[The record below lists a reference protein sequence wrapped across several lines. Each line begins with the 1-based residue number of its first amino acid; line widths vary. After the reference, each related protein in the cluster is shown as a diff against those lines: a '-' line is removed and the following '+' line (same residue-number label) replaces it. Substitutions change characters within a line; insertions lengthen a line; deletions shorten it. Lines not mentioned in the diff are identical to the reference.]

1 MSAMKRLIT
10 CLMALM
16 LTSAMTFAQNRG
28 TPGTEGRP
36 IQGRSPAPAPLGPL
50 VDLVKATVDA
60 YNKGDISYFDKLLAD
75 DVLWVDEDGHEMTT
89 KMFALYLLNRQL
101 TSSPKRTMTVHDIAT
116 GAWGDTG
123 WTSFAFTIDDGVNKR
138 VGTHTALLR
147 KIGNDW
153 KIVLMHDSINGPAVP
168 H

>member
-1 MSAMKRLIT
+1 MKSLIT

-36 IQGRSPAPAPLGPL
+36 IQGRSPAPAPPGPL

-89 KMFALYLLNRQL
+89 KMFALYLL
-101 TSSPKRTMTVHDIAT
+101 IA
-116 GAWGDTG
+116 
-123 WTSFAFTIDDGVNKR
+123 S
-138 VGTHTALLR
+138 
-147 KIGNDW
+147 
-153 KIVLMHDSINGPAVP
+153 
-168 H
+168 

>member
-1 MSAMKRLIT
+1 MKLFLSCVIAMIMSSNVAV
-10 CLMALM
+10 
-16 LTSAMTFAQNRG
+16 AQNRG

-36 IQGRSPAPAPLGPL
+36 IQGRSPAPAPPGPL

-60 YNKGDISYFDKLLAD
+60 YNKGDIGYFDKLLAE

-101 TSSPKRTMTVHDIAT
+101 TSIPKRTMTVHDIAT

-138 VGTHTALLR
+138 TGMHTALLR
-147 KIGNDW
+147 KIGKDW
-153 KIVLMHDSINGPAVP
+153 KVVLMHDSINTSALP

>member
-1 MSAMKRLIT
+1 MSRLILLCAIT
-10 CLMALM
+10 VMIMGAVSL
-16 LTSAMTFAQNRG
+16 AQTRG

-36 IQGRSPAPAPLGPL
+36 IQGRSPAPAPPGPL

-60 YNKGDISYFDKLLAD
+60 YNKGDIGYFDKLLAE

-89 KMFALYLLNRQL
+89 KTFALYLLNRQL
-101 TSSPKRTMTVHDIAT
+101 TSTPKRIMTVHDIAT

-123 WTSFAFTIDDGVNKR
+123 WTAFAFTIDDGVNKR
-138 VGTHTALLR
+138 IGTHTALL
-147 KIGNDW
+147 KKAGSGW
-153 KIVLMHDSINGPAVP
+153 KVVLMHDSINPPAVP

>member
-1 MSAMKRLIT
+1 MKLFLSCVIAMIMSSPVAV
-10 CLMALM
+10 
-16 LTSAMTFAQNRG
+16 AQNRG

-36 IQGRSPAPAPLGPL
+36 IEGRSPAPAPPGPM
-50 VDLVKATVDA
+50 VDLVKSTVEA
-60 YNKGDISYFDKLLAD
+60 YNKGDIAFFDKLLAD

-101 TSSPKRTMTVHDIAT
+101 TATPKRTMTVHDIAT
-116 GAWGDTG
+116 GAWGDTA

-147 KIGNDW
+147 KVGNDW
-153 KIVLMHDSINGPAVP
+153 KVVLMHDSINGPAVP

>member
-1 MSAMKRLIT
+1 MKILLSCLIVT
-10 CLMALM
+10 TITTA
-16 LTSAMTFAQNRG
+16 AAVGQNRG

-36 IQGRSPAPAPLGPL
+36 IQGRSPAPAPRGPMAG
-50 VDLVKATVDA
+50 LVKATVEA
-60 YNKGDISYFDKLLAD
+60 YNKGDIGYFDKLLAD

-89 KMFALYLLNRQL
+89 KMFALYLLTRQL
-101 TSSPKRTMTVHDIAT
+101 TATPKRTMTVHDIAT
-116 GAWGDTG
+116 GSWGDTA

-147 KIGNDW
+147 KFGGDW
-153 KIVLMHDSINGPAVP
+153 KVVLMHDSINGPAVP